1 MHRGTPAA
9 PDLVWSSDII
19 AIAITI
25 TINEVWLHM
34 TAKPDLF
41 SRQATG

>member
-25 TINEVWLHM
+25 NEVWLHM